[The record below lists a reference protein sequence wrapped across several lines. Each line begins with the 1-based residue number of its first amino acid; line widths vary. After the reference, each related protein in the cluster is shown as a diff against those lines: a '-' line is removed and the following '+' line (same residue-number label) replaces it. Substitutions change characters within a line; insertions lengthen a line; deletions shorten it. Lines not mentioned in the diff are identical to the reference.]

1 VLLPGPHM
9 VSFAFG
15 EHVILGSFARSE
27 ARLDADVI
35 FDRNHGFSCVLAAW
49 GQFLG
54 WLYRDEM

>member
-1 VLLPGPHM
+1 M